1 MTTQLK
7 MLSMDMIAEQQQAV
21 KYRLEFIKL
30 SLHSFSTLHYTFCKE
45 EAHTLRVKLIKL
57 NNF

>member
-45 EAHTLRVKLIKL
+45 EAHTLRVRV
-57 NNF
+57 N